1 MRIMIIDKARAG
13 VPDVLD
19 RMISA
24 MCEEVPDRFNVALR
38 RSNAER
44 SATVIVDDVHLSSW
58 RAANECAGVG
68 QE

>member
-1 MRIMIIDKARAG
+1 MIIAKARAG

-19 RMISA
+19 GMISA

-44 SATVIVDDVHLSSW
+44 SATVIVDDVHLSSG

-68 QE
+68 HE